1 MTEHS
6 TWVAAL
12 RDKDQDT
19 AYRAF
24 LKLRAESR
32 ASAQAAPFL
41 PEFFSLT
48 GEASAYLRT
57 RGLLL
62 VCANAKWDA
71 AGVIDKMLPRLLAH
85 VTDEKP
91 TVARQLLQALPE
103 LAKAKPQCVP
113 AIRQA
118 LEQADFGAYR
128 DSMRPLVEEDRRAAL
143 AALE

>member
-1 MTEHS
+1 MTEIN
-6 TWVAAL
+6 TWVTAL

-32 ASAQAAPFL
+32 ASAQVLPFL

-62 VCANAKWDA
+62 VCANAKWDT
-71 AGVIDKMLPRLLAH
+71 AGHIDEKLPLLLAH
-85 VTDEKP
+85 ITDEKP
-91 TVARQLLQALPE
+91 TVARQFLQAVPE
-103 LAKAKPQCVP
+103 LARAKPHCVP
-113 AIRQA
+113 AIRRA
-118 LEQADFGAYR
+118 LEQADFSAYR
-128 DSMRPLVEEDRRAAL
+128 DSMRPLAEEDRRVAL
-143 AALE
+143 AALR